1 MKLKVCGMREA
12 QNIEALKDL
21 KPDYMGFIFWEPSK
35 RYCHKVPKNIP
46 NHIQKVG
53 VFVDASLDEIQ
64 RVISLN
70 DLQAVQLHG
79 NETPALCESLFMK
92 TQVIKAFQIGPD
104 FDFSSLIDYKKHCH
118 YFLFDTQGPLPG
130 GNGTTFDWSM
140 LKNYTLDH
148 PFFLSGGIGLNS
160 IEKIAEIRRVGLPIH
175 ALDINSKFEMV
186 PGLKNIDD
194 IKLFKEKLAL

>member
-79 NETPALCESLFMK
+79 NETPALCESLFMQ

-104 FDFSSLIDYKKHCH
+104 FDFSKLIDYTKHCH

-130 GNGTTFDWSM
+130 GNGTTFDWSV
-140 LKNYTLDH
+140 LKNYSLIVVMNLLNRDLIEFIDLH
-148 PFFLSGGIGLNS
+148 HWVSDCAGPIKAFGGPINYFCVFCWLFAQIGWTF
-160 IEKIAEIRRVGLPIH
+160 
-175 ALDINSKFEMV
+175 ALFC
-186 PGLKNIDD
+186 
-194 IKLFKEKLAL
+194 

>member
-1 MKLKVCGMREA
+1 MREA
-12 QNIEALKDL
+12 QNIEALTDL

-35 RYCHKVPKNIP
+35 RFCSEVPNSIP

-53 VFVDASLDEIQ
+53 VFVDSTLEEIEN
-64 RVISLN
+64 VISSHN
-70 DLQAVQLHG
+70 LQAVQLHG
-79 NETPALCESLFMK
+79 NETPALCESLFMQ

-104 FDFSSLIDYKKHCH
+104 FDFSKLIDYTKHCH

-130 GNGTTFDWSM
+130 GNGTTFDWSV

-160 IEKIAEIRRVGLPIH
+160 IEKIDEIRRTGLPIH
-175 ALDINSKFEMV
+175 ALDINSKFETV